1 MSTQSHAIIGE
12 NIEVTDHAADEAV
25 KDFGVDRHKA
35 KRWIADK
42 LRKATFIGN
51 TIGVCG
57 TPSRLFG
64 YRRMSIVVDA
74 KEDRVITVYPQ
85 DQADSEMRAE
95 VERIVLRK
103 VRAKEKEAAKQIK
116 EIERQKA
123 DYMVEAAQAYRKLVD
138 AKTKAAKAKL
148 QAQIDSIDEEITKL
162 NEMIFEIKQ
171 DAARVAKSA
180 VAFFV

>member
-1 MSTQSHAIIGE
+1 MNVIIGE
-12 NIEVTDHAADEAV
+12 NIEVTDHAADEAA
-25 KDFGVDRHKA
+25 KDFGVERHKA
-35 KRWIADK
+35 KRWVADK
-42 LRKATFIGN
+42 LRKATFVGASCSN
-51 TIGVCG
+51 SGE
-57 TPSRLFG
+57 PARLFA
-64 YRRMSIVVDA
+64 YRRMAIVVA
-74 KEDRVITVYPQ
+74 ETEDKVITVYPRNE
-85 DQADSEMRAE
+85 ADEELRVK
-95 VERIVLRK
+95 VERLVLRE

-148 QAQIDSIDEEITKL
+148 HAQIDSIDEEITKL

>member
-1 MSTQSHAIIGE
+1 MNASIGE

-25 KDFGVDRHKA
+25 KDFGVERHKA
-35 KRWIADK
+35 KRWVADK
-42 LRKATFIGN
+42 LRKATFVGASCSN
-51 TIGVCG
+51 SGE
-57 TPSRLFG
+57 PARLFA
-64 YRRMSIVVDA
+64 YRRMAIVVSAESDT
-74 KEDRVITVYPQ
+74 VITVYPRNE
-85 DQADSEMRAE
+85 ADEEMRVK
-95 VERIVLRK
+95 VERLVLRE

-148 QAQIDSIDEEITKL
+148 QAQIDSIDEQITKL

>member
-1 MSTQSHAIIGE
+1 MNASIGE

-25 KDFGVDRHKA
+25 KDFGVERHKA
-35 KRWIADK
+35 KRWVADK
-42 LRKATFIGN
+42 LRKATFISHITASCGN
-51 TIGVCG
+51 YC
-57 TPSRLFG
+57 RLFA
-64 YRRMSIVVDA
+64 YRQMSIIVDA
-74 KEDRVITVYPQ
+74 EKDVVITVYKQ
-85 DQADSEMRAE
+85 VTADLEMLAD
-95 VERIVLRK
+95 VKKLTLRK
-103 VRAKEKEAAKQIK
+103 VRAKEREAKRQVT

-123 DYMVEAAQAYRKLVD
+123 DLMIEAAQTYRKLVD
-138 AKTKAAKAKL
+138 ARTKAAKAKL